1 MPDFSSANS
10 DSMPPPGLPPAGA
23 PSLSTLTGVVVAVV
37 VVVALY
43 FGRVVLMPI
52 TLAMLL
58 SFLLT
63 PIVELLR
70 RLWLGKVL
78 SVLLTVVLAL
88 CVIVALGTAIGS
100 QVVHLGQHLPQY
112 ESTIV
117 NKFHRLRDAT
127 VDRLSGKIERIGRQL
142 SRAESATRVPPKPG
156 AAVERQ
162 PLPVVVTQ
170 PAPSALKI
178 GEAVISPLLS
188 PLASAGIIL
197 VVTIFALLQQEDL
210 RDRMIRLFGS
220 GDLRR
225 TTVAMSEAGRRLSR
239 YFLTQLGINASFGA
253 IVGVGLWFIGVPNP
267 VLWGILG
274 GLLRFVP
281 YVGSWIAAIL
291 PMALAMAV
299 TPGWSKV
306 IWTAALYTVT
316 ELTMGQ
322 AVEPMVYGHSTGLT
336 PIAVII
342 AAIFWTWIWGPIGLI
357 ISTPLTLC
365 LVVLGRHAEQLEF
378 LDVLLGDRPALTPA
392 EGFYQRILANDP
404 DEAEEQAETYLEE
417 RPLSSYYDEVALK
430 GLQLAARDAARQ
442 ALPATKV
449 ERIKAV
455 ALELIEDLDR
465 FDDAPRA
472 TTAEATTV
480 AGATLDEKKAPDQP
494 APDESSTGALVDTR
508 EPLPGRQGIQ
518 SVLCV
523 AGRGPLDEVAASM
536 LDQLLRKHGLQSR
549 VLSHEKVS
557 RAHIRSFD
565 AGPGAMI
572 CITYLDIGA
581 NPAHVRYL
589 LLRLRGRLPDVPLL
603 VGLWPAQDPMLK
615 DSRLRQLVGAD
626 YYVVTLRQAV
636 KACLAQVR
644 GSAAPRPR
652 AGVSPEGDASALR
665 GVITDVSDADAHIA
679 HYGRRDADQ

>member
-1 MPDFSSANS
+1 MPDFSTANS
-10 DSMPPPGLPPAGA
+10 DSPPPPRLPPAGA
-23 PSLSTLTGVVVAVV
+23 PSLSKLTGVVVAVV
-37 VVVALY
+37 VIAALY
-43 FGRVVLMPI
+43 LGRVVLIPV

-63 PIVELLR
+63 PLVELLR
-70 RLWLGKVL
+70 RLRLGKVL
-78 SVLLTVVLAL
+78 SVLLTVVVAL
-88 CVIVALGTAIGS
+88 FAILALGTAIGT
-100 QVVHLGQHLPQY
+100 QVAHLGRQLPQY
-112 ESTIV
+112 ESTIED
-117 NKFHRLRDAT
+117 KFDRIRDAT
-127 VDRLSGKIERIGRQL
+127 VARFSGKIERIDRQL
-142 SRAESATRVPPKPG
+142 NRAESATRTPSKPG
-156 AAVERQ
+156 AAAQRR
-162 PLPVVVTQ
+162 PLPVVVTE
-170 PAPSALKI
+170 PVPSALKI
-178 GEAVISPLLS
+178 GETVISPLLS

-197 VVTIFALLQQEDL
+197 LVTIFALLQQEDL
-210 RDRMIRLFGS
+210 RDRIIRLFGS

-225 TTVAMSEAGRRLSR
+225 TTVAMNEAGRRLSR

-253 IVGVGLWFIGVPNP
+253 IVGVGLYFIGVPDP

-281 YVGSWIAAIL
+281 YVGSWIAAVL

-306 IWTAALYTVT
+306 IWTAALYMVT

-322 AVEPMVYGHSTGLT
+322 AVEPIVYGHSTGLT

-365 LVVLGRHAEQLEF
+365 LVVLGRHVEQLEF
-378 LDVLLGDRPALTPA
+378 FDVLLGDRPALSLA

-430 GLQLAARDAARQ
+430 GLQLAAHDATRQ

-449 ERIKAV
+449 ERIKAA
-455 ALELIEDLDR
+455 ALELVEDLDR
-465 FDDAPRA
+465 YDDEPCE
-472 TTAEATTV
+472 TA
-480 AGATLDEKKAPDQP
+480 AGA
-494 APDESSTGALVDTR
+494 GALVDSR
-508 EPLPGRQGIQ
+508 KALPGRQGIE

-523 AGRGPLDEVAASM
+523 AGRGPLDEVPASM

-549 VLSHEKVS
+549 VVSHEKVS
-557 RAHIRSFD
+557 RANIRSFD
-565 AGPGAMI
+565 ARPGAMI

-589 LLRLRGRLPDVPLL
+589 LLRVRARLPDAPLL

-615 DSRLRQLVGAD
+615 DSRLHQLVGAD
-626 YYVVTLRQAV
+626 FYVVTLRQAV
-636 KACLAQVR
+636 EACLAQAR
-644 GSAAPRPR
+644 GSADSGIPGTSKSTSVP
-652 AGVSPEGDASALR
+652 D
-665 GVITDVSDADAHIA
+665 
-679 HYGRRDADQ
+679 GRRPSPAASPP